1 MDGTPR
7 RFGQQSAQRLTRI
20 SAADP
25 PKGHLCD
32 YPGHSGQTDSVMT
45 TDNSTPNSLTARSVV
60 LLVFFMPSN
69 LANRPQ
75 RVELTALANAIQTQL
90 GSLIRVLRVDE
101 ISHPDVVKS
110 FAITQLPAFVLL
122 RRGVE
127 LWRQQGLTDEAALV
141 GLIRKLVTANSVND

>member
-1 MDGTPR
+1 
-7 RFGQQSAQRLTRI
+7 
-20 SAADP
+20 
-25 PKGHLCD
+25 
-32 YPGHSGQTDSVMT
+32 MT